1 MKSHEMHMAN
11 KKVLLT
17 GFEPFGNA
25 SFNPSEAVVKEIAK
39 LSLASI
45 DIVTTILPVE
55 FKRSAALLLEKIK
68 DVQPDIVISL
78 GQAEGRDFIGPEQVA
93 INLADARI
101 SDNAGI
107 ALENTPID
115 EKAPDG
121 FFTTLPIRE
130 IVKAIQELHISAKV
144 SYSAGAFIC
153 NEIFFAAQRELVG
166 SNVISGFIHLPLAP
180 LQAAEF
186 PGLPTM
192 PLEDQ
197 VKAIVAAI
205 EVCARV

>member
-1 MKSHEMHMAN
+1 MAN

-25 SFNPSEAVVKEIAK
+25 SFNPSEAVVKEIEG
-39 LSLASI
+39 LTLAGI
-45 DIVTTILPVE
+45 DLVTAILPVE
-55 FKRSAALLLEKIK
+55 FKRSAQLLLEKIE
-68 DVQPDIVISL
+68 QEEPDIVISL
-78 GQAEGRDFIGPEQVA
+78 GQAEGRDYIGPEQVA

-101 SDNAGI
+101 ADNAGI

-115 EKAPDG
+115 ESAADG
-121 FFTTLPIRE
+121 FFTTLPIRVIVSE
-130 IVKAIQELHISAKV
+130 IQALHIAAKV

-153 NEIFFAAQRELVG
+153 NEIFFAAQRHLAG
-166 SNVISGFIHLPLAP
+166 SDVISGFIHLPLAP
-180 LQAAEF
+180 IQADEF

-192 PLEDQ
+192 ALEDQ
-197 VKAIVAAI
+197 VKAIVVAI